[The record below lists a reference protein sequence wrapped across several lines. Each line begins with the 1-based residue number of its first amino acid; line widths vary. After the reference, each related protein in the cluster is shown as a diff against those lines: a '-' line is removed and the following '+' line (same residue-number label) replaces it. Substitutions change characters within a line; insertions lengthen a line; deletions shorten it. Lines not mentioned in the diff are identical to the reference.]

1 MRRQQNRAVARSRS
15 PQLSRAI
22 LSHAT
27 PAGAGG
33 MAGGGEPASARAAA
47 TELIVASEEEAA
59 AAVAAATAAVELH
72 VELASS
78 FAALLDSGSDD
89 TDRSA
94 ALALE
99 TMRQRFDQL
108 SAAHASPSSSN
119 AWVSERRR
127 HRSPAWIPASV
138 VETTPPLGQRRRVSD
153 LRRGGSR
160 SPPRSPSGAGSPTH
174 TPRRSPRRSPRQAAV
189 RTDSYDGHG
198 GQAWMASLRSPSSP
212 AAQSQ
217 LSPSPPRRP
226 SPATNSALLPEGWS
240 AHTSRTGRLFF
251 HHARTGTSQWHRP
264 TRGRGFAQ
272 KRREELS
279 RTTPR
284 QEGGETASASSRA
297 SPGPGRQPSPSPVH
311 NHNPTQAAQSV
322 PRRRQL
328 KPGGENGIFERLSNP
343 QLYLQRGFYLRLH
356 SNGKW
361 RL

>member
-1 MRRQQNRAVARSRS
+1 MQ
-15 PQLSRAI
+15 
-22 LSHAT
+22 
-27 PAGAGG
+27 
-33 MAGGGEPASARAAA
+33 
-47 TELIVASEEEAA
+47 
-59 AAVAAATAAVELH
+59 
-72 VELASS
+72 
-78 FAALLDSGSDD
+78 
-89 TDRSA
+89 
-94 ALALE
+94 
-99 TMRQRFDQL
+99 QRFDQL
-108 SAAHASPSSSN
+108 SATHASPSSSN

-138 VETTPPLGQRRRVSD
+138 VETTPPPGQ
-153 LRRGGSR
+153 LHRGGSR
-160 SPPRSPSGAGSPTH
+160 SPRRGSPSPSGAGSATR
-174 TPRRSPRRSPRQAAV
+174 TPRRSPRRSPRRAAV
-189 RTDSYDGHG
+189 RTDSYEGHG

-212 AAQSQ
+212 AVQSQ
-217 LSPSPPRRP
+217 LSPSPPCRP
-226 SPATNSALLPEGWS
+226 SPATKAWALPEGWS

-322 PRRRQL
+322 PRRREL
-328 KPGGENGIFERLSNP
+328 KPGEENGIFERLSNP